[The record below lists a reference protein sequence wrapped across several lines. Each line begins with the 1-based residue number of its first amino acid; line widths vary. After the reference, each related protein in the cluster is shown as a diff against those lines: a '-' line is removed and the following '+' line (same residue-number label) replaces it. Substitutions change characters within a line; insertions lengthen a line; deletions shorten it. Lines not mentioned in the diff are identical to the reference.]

1 MSDLLDDPD
10 KTPDEVAEP
19 LRRAIGER
27 YLTYALSTI
36 MHRALPDARDGLKP
50 VHRRILYAM
59 RELRLGSTGGFRK
72 SAKISGDVMGN
83 YHPHGDAAIYDA
95 MARLAQDFAV
105 RYPLVDGQGN
115 FGNIDG
121 DNPAAPRYTEARMT
135 AVAEAMLEG
144 LAENAVDYR
153 ENYDGTLTEP
163 VVLPAAFPNLLAN
176 GSSGIA
182 VGMATNIPPHNIGEL
197 VEACLHLIDT
207 PDCRDDTLLNY
218 VKGPDFPTGG
228 VIVEPRENIAQAY
241 RTGRGA
247 FRLRCRWEVEDLG
260 RGQWQIV
267 VTEIPYQVQK
277 SKLVEKLA
285 EVIQTKKVPI
295 LADIR
300 DESADDVRMILEPRS
315 KNVDPEVLMGML
327 YRNSD
332 LEVRFSL
339 NMNVLVDGVTPKVCS
354 MKEVLRA
361 FLDFRR
367 DVLKRRSR
375 HRMAKIDHRLEVLQ
389 GLITAFVNLDRV
401 IEIIRYDDDPKAA
414 LMYEDWSTPHQSTLS
429 RAMDESAYHSP
440 LKGVDV
446 SALTLMADEAAAA
459 TGVLA
464 ESAPERQ
471 VPHSFEGRENGL
483 SDVQAEAILNMRL
496 RSLRRLE
503 EEALVKER
511 DQLMKERAGLED
523 LLEEEQLQWTA
534 IADQL
539 REIRKTFGKG
549 YTLDGRNVGAR
560 RTTFAEAGEVEDV
573 PLEAMIDREPITV
586 VCSQMGWIRAMTGHI
601 DLGRELKF
609 KDGDGPRFMF
619 HAETTDRLLVF
630 GTNGRFY
637 TLSAA
642 NLPGGRGMGEPLR
655 LIVDLPNDAGIVDLF
670 IHRPGRKL
678 LVASSAG
685 DGFIVGEDEVI
696 AQTRSG
702 KQVLNVRG
710 DARAKVCEPVSGD
723 HVAVVGENRKV
734 LVFAL
739 SELPEMGRGKGVRL
753 QKYKDGGLSD
763 ATTFALEDGLSWRD
777 PAGRTR
783 TETDLAE
790 WTGKRAGTGRMA
802 PRGFPRDNRFT

>member
-1 MSDLLDDPD
+1 MNDLLDDPHIGPG
-10 KTPDEVAEP
+10 TVAEP

-59 RELRLGSTGGFRK
+59 RELRLNSGGGFRK

-121 DNPAAPRYTEARMT
+121 DNPAASRYTEARLT
-135 AVAEAMLEG
+135 AVAEALLDG
-144 LAENAVDYR
+144 LAENAVDFR
-153 ENYDGTLTEP
+153 PNYDGTLTEP

-176 GSSGIA
+176 GASGIA
-182 VGMATNIPPHNIGEL
+182 VGMATSIPPHNIVEL
-197 VEACLHLIDT
+197 IDACLYLIKT
-207 PDCRDDTLLNY
+207 PDARDDTLLNH

-228 VIVEPRENIAQAY
+228 VIVEPPESIAQAY
-241 RTGRGA
+241 RTGRGG
-247 FRLRCRWEVEDLG
+247 FRLRCAWEVEQLP

-277 SKLVEKLA
+277 SRLVEKLA
-285 EVIQTKKVPI
+285 ELIQTRKVPI

-300 DESADDVRMILEPRS
+300 DESADDIRMVLEPRS

-327 YRNSD
+327 FRNSD
-332 LEVRFSL
+332 LEVRISL
-339 NMNVLVDGVTPKVCS
+339 NMNVLIDGVTPKVCS

-367 DVLKRRSR
+367 EVLIRRSH
-375 HRMAKIDHRLEVLQ
+375 HRMEKIDHRLEVLE
-389 GLITAFVNLDRV
+389 GLIVAFLNLDRV
-401 IEIIRYDDDPKAA
+401 IDIIRYDDEPKAA
-414 LMYEDWSTPHQSTLS
+414 LMREDW
-429 RAMDESAYHSP
+429 
-440 LKGVDV
+440 
-446 SALTLMADEAAAA
+446 
-459 TGVLA
+459 
-464 ESAPERQ
+464 
-471 VPHSFEGRENGL
+471 GREFVRATSERDYVTPAPGGEEDGL

-503 EEALVKER
+503 EIELRNER
-511 DQLMKERAGLED
+511 DALMEERAALED
-523 LLEEEQLQWTA
+523 LLADETRQWA
-534 IADQL
+534 AVADQL
-539 REIRKTFGKG
+539 KEVRKTFGKDYPG
-549 YTLDGRNVGAR
+549 GAR
-560 RTTFAEAGEVEDV
+560 RTRFAEAGEVEEV
-573 PLEAMIDREPITV
+573 PLEAMIEREPITV

-609 KDGDGPRFMF
+609 KDGDGPRFIF

-630 GTNGRFY
+630 ATNGRFY
-637 TLSAA
+637 TLSGA

-655 LIVDLPNDAGIVDLF
+655 LMVDLPNEADIVALF
-670 IHRPGRKL
+670 IHRPAGRL

-685 DGFIVGEDEVI
+685 DGFVVSEDEVV
-696 AQTRSG
+696 AQTRAG

-710 DARAKVCEPVSGD
+710 DVRAKVCKPVTGD
-723 HVAVVGENRKV
+723 HVACVGENRKV
-734 LVFAL
+734 LVFPV
-739 SELPEMGRGKGVRL
+739 SELPEMTRGKGVRL

-763 ATTFALEDGLSWRD
+763 AATFDLADGLNWHD

-783 TETDLAE
+783 TETELAE
-790 WTGKRAGTGRMA
+790 WLGKRAGAGRMA